1 MMMLIVFIYTEPN
14 IYDYVYVLYDIDILC
29 IYIMCMSMSY
39 YYVSFNR
46 LHWPKGEKTFAKL
59 EQTAPLTSDLG
70 YTLW

>member
-1 MMMLIVFIYTEPN
+1 MIMCMYYMILIF
-14 IYDYVYVLYDIDILC
+14 YVY